1 MGRGE
6 VSKGLQEEDLEHV
19 ADVLQGSLA
28 AVPKVG
34 RKQIYWEA
42 ITREIWKAEIG
53 VAAVEMVM

>member
-1 MGRGE
+1 M
-6 VSKGLQEEDLEHV
+6 